1 MIHTSNYKPVVIPI
15 NNDTTRN
22 EIDRLQDLTATVALN
37 RTKIKEIG
45 RDAIVGWRT
54 NVPTVNVTMR
64 QLENGALAFWNELA
78 NKAVSNTVVTLTD
91 FKTSMVDI
99 LGYKTGDDGT
109 FLGTVMYPKL
119 RTAGFSLNIGDPDA
133 LAERNFTLVGEDEYF
148 WQNNNKYV
156 VFFKVTAPS
165 NASNW
170 IVEIGASGQT
180 GYPYPVKDP
189 DTSGSYIFRI
199 VRVRSGVSTFLTEG
213 TDYTYNS
220 GNRQI
225 TILTTTFGDV
235 YKIWYTATTYI
246 SATDPFTVND
256 SDLDAIGAECFSIYL
271 TTGQYIYRL
280 QSVAVDVTFDRQDL
294 KEIGNQNVVSTGV
307 RNKTVR
313 ITLGRILETFTIEEI
328 LRNKVGSSWGKLD
341 PRMFTDNLKLY
352 VRIYD
357 DKDKD
362 TFKLGYSFAN
372 LAAVNLDAGVPLD
385 DYAKR
390 GVQLEGEDVTITSVI
405 GSM

>member
-1 MIHTSNYKPVVIPI
+1 M
-15 NNDTTRN
+15 
-22 EIDRLQDLTATVALN
+22 N

-45 RDAIVGWRT
+45 RDAVVGWRST
-54 NVPTVNVTMR
+54 IPTVNVTMR

-78 NKAVSNTVVTLTD
+78 NKATSNTVVTLTD

-99 LGYKTGDDGT
+99 LGYKTDDSGT

-119 RTAGFSLNIGDPDA
+119 RTSGFSLNIGDPEA
-133 LAERNFTLVGEDEYF
+133 IAERNFTLVGEDEFF
-148 WQNNNKYV
+148 WQNSNKYV
-156 VFFKVTAPS
+156 VFFSKTAPAS
-165 NASNW
+165 GSNW
-170 IVEIGASGQT
+170 VIEIGASGQT

-199 VRVRSGVSTFLTEG
+199 VRVRSGVNTFLTEG

-220 GNRQI
+220 GNRQLI
-225 TILTTTFGDV
+225 ILTPTFGDL
-235 YKIWYTATTYI
+235 YKIWYTAATYI
-246 SATDPFTVND
+246 SATEPFVVND
-256 SDLDAIGAECFSIYL
+256 SDLSNIGAECFSIYL
-271 TTGQYIYRL
+271 TAGQYVYRL
-280 QSVAVDVTFDRQDL
+280 QSVAVDVTFDRQDI
-294 KEIGNQNVVSTGV
+294 KEVGNYNVVSTGV

-313 ITLGRILETFTIEEI
+313 ITLGRILETYAIEEI
-328 LRNKVGSSWGKLD
+328 LRNKVSASWGKLD
-341 PRMFTDNLKLY
+341 PRQFVSNSKLY
-352 VRIYD
+352 IRVYD

-390 GVQLEGEDVTITSVI
+390 GTQLEGEDAIITSVL